1 VRVPT
6 YETIFITPP
15 DLAENVEKDTVETM
29 AQIVTTGGGSMV
41 FNDRM
46 GRRRLAYP
54 IQKFEDGIYIR
65 FLYDSEADVPR
76 ELERRFRLSDN
87 VLRHLTVRLEAE
99 WAEQAKQDA
108 VREAKRREE
117 AALAAAQ
124 EAEQARL
131 AAEQAKAEA
140 AEAEAADAI
149 DPATDDAAATA
160 AAPAGEEPA
169 AESVTPE
176 QDSGEAD
183 EEAPAETK
191 E

>member
-1 VRVPT
+1 
-6 YETIFITPP
+6 
-15 DLAENVEKDTVETM
+15 M

-54 IQKFEDGIYIR
+54 IQKHEDGIYIR
-65 FLYDSEADVPR
+65 FLYDSEAEVPR

-87 VLRHLTVRLEAE
+87 VLRHLTVRLERD

-117 AALAAAQ
+117 AAVAAAQ

-131 AAEQAKAEA
+131 AAERAK
-140 AEAEAADAI
+140 AEAEAAESESADATEASSE
-149 DPATDDAAATA
+149 DVAPAE
-160 AAPAGEEPA
+160 AAPEGEKATEEA
-169 AESVTPE
+169 VTPE
-176 QDSGEAD
+176 QDSED
-183 EEAPAETK
+183 TTEEPPAETK

>member
-1 VRVPT
+1 
-6 YETIFITPP
+6 
-15 DLAENVEKDTVETM
+15 
-29 AQIVTTGGGSMV
+29 MV

-65 FLYDSEADVPR
+65 FLYDSESEVPR

-87 VLRHLTVRLEAE
+87 VLRHLTVRRDVE

-117 AALAAAQ
+117 AEAAAAQ

-131 AAEQAKAEA
+131 AAERAA
-140 AEAEAADAI
+140 AEAEAAGTE
-149 DPATDDAAATA
+149 PADTDEAPADVAAAA
-160 AAPAGEEPA
+160 RPEGDEPA

-176 QDSGEAD
+176 PDAGESTD
-183 EEAPAETK
+183 ESPAETK